1 MINAIKI
8 DPFKIRQE
16 CAINEL
22 IRRVYDEFVAPD
34 YSIDGN
40 ECFYDWILPGKIA
53 DRQKNCVNLF
63 VATVDSQI
71 VGMVETRDD
80 KYVSLLFVDK
90 LYHRMGIAK
99 ALFKTALEN
108 CLSRDS
114 TFKKF
119 YVHASPYSINVY
131 VRLGFKDTG
140 GIRVENGIKYLPM
153 EMDL

>member
-1 MINAIKI
+1 MNFNIE
-8 DPFKIRQE
+8 PFKAGQE
-16 CAINEL
+16 YDINML
-22 IRRVYDEFVAPD
+22 IMRVYDE
-34 YSIDGN
+34 
-40 ECFYDWILPGKIA
+40 
-53 DRQKNCVNLF
+53 F

-80 KYVSLLFVDK
+80 KYISLLFVDK

-108 CLSRDS
+108 CLCRDS

-140 GIRVENGIKYLPM
+140 GMRVENGIKYLPM
-153 EMDL
+153 EMEL